1 MIDLLPEP
9 KVVHEDGNKTK
20 KFKNLWLKSEQG
32 ISEEL
37 IALSRE
43 RFWNYQEVKI
53 NETEENILEVMLV
66 DSLDNI
72 DSDQKKLFQEQGY
85 DINISKENVIL
96 RYENRVGFLN
106 GMTTLKQL
114 LEKSK
119 DSFVLPIC
127 HITDWPSLE
136 VRAIAQTFSWYAG
149 YGRFG
154 FDSQLWGFEEW
165 KQYLNICL
173 DNKINQFNLVMYG
186 YWPFEMKKYPET
198 VFRNVPIKIWNAEN
212 RRWLTVRYT
221 HPNLEEPFLQ
231 KFIELSHR
239 YGVKIFAY
247 VGLNSYNG
255 GFTIKHPEARMKP
268 PKDSDFR
275 NDFDSL
281 CLSYP
286 GNVEYIVES
295 MKEIAKIGFDGYTLE
310 ESEEGFWFCEC
321 DDCKKRWHAIS
332 NSPGEAKHKANMWLL
347 KKIYDE
353 VRNINKDAVIG
364 IRAFRQ
370 PPLEKDPM
378 FLKECVDSMPE
389 DIMLF
394 WAPGLYVPESEFEKW
409 CDAFGR
415 DRIWARDTE
424 SNSITSTMG
433 RLYRTFKS
441 NVIRY
446 EDETNEQVIETDI
459 RQHRGS
465 VKMGVHEEFGDVILE
480 VRNLTAPKAFRN
492 INLQVREGEVIGLAG
507 LLGAGKTE
515 LVQAIFGNHK
525 VTDGEILI
533 KGKPVKI
540 KSPQQ
545 AIKLGMGLVPDE
557 RRTLGLVMKFDI
569 KDNTVLPSMKL
580 FRKAGVFQDHK
591 AEMKAAYEINE
602 KMNLAYHSLW
612 QNVKKLSGGNQQKI
626 VIAKWMLRDTEIFLL
641 DEPTRGID
649 IGAKFEIYNLIHEL
663 TKQKKAVI
671 LVSPEM
677 EELIGLCNRVYVM
690 YEGEILDE
698 VEGERKTQEVIINN
712 LLGVNAE

>member
-1 MIDLLPEP
+1 MAEGKIKMTPLVEIHDGVMEFPGVKALDQVNFTLMPGECHALVGENGAGKSTLSKCITGENQMTKGDLVIKGEKIKIPAYNVRESQKRGVAIVHQEFTLMGDMTGVENIFVGRYEKKHGHINWKALDKRAKELLEYMQCDVNLNIPVKHLRTAERQIIQLAKALLDDPKILIFDELTAVLQEKDIENIFRIISVLKEKGIGIIYISHRLEEVFECCDSYTVLCDGKYINSGKVKDIDYDGLVKMII
-9 KVVHEDGNKTK
+9 GR
-20 KFKNLWLKSEQG
+20 
-32 ISEEL
+32 EL
-37 IALSRE
+37 E
-43 RFWNYQEVKI
+43 NVYPPI
-53 NETEENILEVMLV
+53 NEEV
-66 DSLDNI
+66 
-72 DSDQKKLFQEQGY
+72 
-85 DINISKENVIL
+85 
-96 RYENRVGFLN
+96 
-106 GMTTLKQL
+106 
-114 LEKSK
+114 
-119 DSFVLPIC
+119 
-127 HITDWPSLE
+127 
-136 VRAIAQTFSWYAG
+136 
-149 YGRFG
+149 
-154 FDSQLWGFEEW
+154 
-165 KQYLNICL
+165 
-173 DNKINQFNLVMYG
+173 
-186 YWPFEMKKYPET
+186 
-198 VFRNVPIKIWNAEN
+198 
-212 RRWLTVRYT
+212 
-221 HPNLEEPFLQ
+221 
-231 KFIELSHR
+231 
-239 YGVKIFAY
+239 
-247 VGLNSYNG
+247 
-255 GFTIKHPEARMKP
+255 
-268 PKDSDFR
+268 
-275 NDFDSL
+275 
-281 CLSYP
+281 
-286 GNVEYIVES
+286 
-295 MKEIAKIGFDGYTLE
+295 
-310 ESEEGFWFCEC
+310 
-321 DDCKKRWHAIS
+321 
-332 NSPGEAKHKANMWLL
+332 
-347 KKIYDE
+347 
-353 VRNINKDAVIG
+353 
-364 IRAFRQ
+364 
-370 PPLEKDPM
+370 
-378 FLKECVDSMPE
+378 
-389 DIMLF
+389 
-394 WAPGLYVPESEFEKW
+394 
-409 CDAFGR
+409 
-415 DRIWARDTE
+415 
-424 SNSITSTMG
+424 
-433 RLYRTFKS
+433 
-441 NVIRY
+441 
-446 EDETNEQVIETDI
+446 
-459 RQHRGS
+459 
-465 VKMGVHEEFGDVILE
+465 GDVILE